1 MRGIL
6 IAWILIMLI
15 ACVGWILNI
24 VSIFNSSFDSLT
36 GILVLRVI
44 GVFLAPIGA
53 ILGFF

>member
-1 MRGIL
+1 MDSLKRIL
-6 IAWILIMLI
+6 IVLI
-15 ACVGWILNI
+15 ACVGWVLNI

-53 ILGFF
+53 VLGFF